1 MEYKNKETGE
11 IESISQIK
19 NSYDELLG
27 NSGEFKEYVIKSLD
41 KVNDYIKSSFP
52 YQPIDGENTCNIVI
66 SKSYV

>member
-27 NSGEFKEYVIKSLD
+27 NSGEFKEYVDDFD
-41 KVNDYIKSSFP
+41 KFLEDY
-52 YQPIDGENTCNIVI
+52 YQI
-66 SKSYV
+66 